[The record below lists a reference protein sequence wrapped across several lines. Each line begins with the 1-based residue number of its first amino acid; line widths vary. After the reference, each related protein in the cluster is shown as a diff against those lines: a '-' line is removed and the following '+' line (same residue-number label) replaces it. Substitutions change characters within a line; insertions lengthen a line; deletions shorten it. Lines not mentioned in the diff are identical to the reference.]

1 MTGGQFAQ
9 TAPGQMPLGERVSR
23 TMLAIGLLP
32 ILLVLIVAI
41 VSLVEPR
48 FTGLFNILNILRQT
62 SFLAIVA
69 CGQMLVLIVGGFDLS
84 VGALVAL
91 TSTVMAKSMQLL
103 SAALPEEVWLVIL
116 LGVLAGLACG
126 LVIGL
131 INGLCVAF
139 LRISPFMVTL
149 GTLWI
154 ATGVGLLLTN
164 GIPVYG
170 MPDAFVKDF
179 GRALWFPGLFSERGL
194 PATFYVAVA
203 IVALVWVVQ
212 RKTLLGRYIYAI
224 GGNQQ
229 AAMVSGVSTGF
240 VIVLTYVLC
249 SLLASTSGILA
260 TARLGSG
267 QATMGGDLL
276 MLQSIAA
283 AVIGGVSLRGGVGR
297 VEMVA
302 LSALFLSILT
312 NAMNLLKIDSKMQVV
327 VLGVVLVAAVALDE
341 LGKRRQQRD

>member
-1 MTGGQFAQ
+1 MTIHGLQTTPGGLS
-9 TAPGQMPLGERVSR
+9 TSERISR
-23 TMLAIGLLP
+23 MLVAIGLLP
-32 ILLVLIVAI
+32 ILLILIVVV

-48 FTGLFNILNILRQT
+48 FTGLFNVFNILRQT

-69 CGQMLVLIVGGFDLS
+69 CGQMLVLIIGGFDLS
-84 VGALVAL
+84 VGAVVAL
-91 TSTVMAKSMQLL
+91 TSSVMAKTM
-103 SAALPEEVWLVIL
+103 AALSVAMPGEVGMVIF
-116 LGVLAGLACG
+116 LGVLAGLGCG
-126 LVIGL
+126 LGIGL
-131 INGLCVAF
+131 INGACVAF

-154 ATGVGLLLTN
+154 ASGIGLLLTN

-170 MPDAFVKDF
+170 MPDEFVKQF

-194 PATFYVAVA
+194 PATFYVAIL
-203 IVALVWVVQ
+203 IVALVWIVQ

-229 AAMVSGVSTGF
+229 AAMVSGVSTTAC
-240 VIVLTYVLC
+240 IIATYVLC
-249 SLLASTSGILA
+249 SVLASASGVLA

-283 AVIGGVSLRGGVGR
+283 AVIGGVSLRGGIGR
-297 VEMVA
+297 AEMVA
-302 LSALFLSILT
+302 LSALFLSVLT
-312 NAMNLLKIDSKMQVV
+312 NSMNLLKIDSKMQLV

-341 LGKRRQQRD
+341 LGKRRQQHV

>member
-1 MTGGQFAQ
+1 MSDHSLAAGHLSTSEK
-9 TAPGQMPLGERVSR
+9 LSR
-23 TMLAIGLLP
+23 GLLAIGLLP
-32 ILLVLIVAI
+32 ILLVLIVVV

-48 FTGLFNILNILRQT
+48 FTGLFNILNILRTT

-69 CGQMLVLIVGGFDLS
+69 CGQMLVLITGGFDLS

-91 TSTVMAKSMQLL
+91 TSTVMAKVM
-103 SAALPEEVWLVIL
+103 ALMMAVMPEDVGLVIFI
-116 LGVLAGLACG
+116 GVMAGLGCG
-126 LVIGL
+126 LAIGL

-139 LRISPFMVTL
+139 LKISPFMVTL
-149 GTLWI
+149 GTMWI

-170 MPDAFVKDF
+170 MPDEFVKQF
-179 GRALWFPGLFSERGL
+179 GRALWFPGFLSDRGL
-194 PATFYVAVA
+194 PATFYVAIA
-203 IVALVWVVQ
+203 IVALVWLVQ
-212 RKTLLGRYIYAI
+212 RRTLLGRYIYAI

-229 AAMVSGVSTGF
+229 AAMVSGVATSF
-240 VIVLTYVLC
+240 YLVLTYVLC

-283 AVIGGVSLRGGVGR
+283 AVIGGVSLRGGIGR
-297 VEMVA
+297 AEMVA

-312 NAMNLLKIDSKMQVV
+312 NAMNLIKIDSKMQVV
-327 VLGVVLVAAVALDE
+327 VLGIVLVAAVALDE

>member
-1 MTGGQFAQ
+1 VNGQLLHAG
-9 TAPGQMPLGERVSR
+9 PGQLSLGERVSR

-32 ILLVLIVAI
+32 ILLILIVLV

-48 FTGLFNILNILRQT
+48 FTGLFNVLNILRQT
-62 SFLAIVA
+62 SFLAIIA

-103 SAALPEEVWLVIL
+103 SVAMPEEVGLVIV
-116 LGVLAGLACG
+116 LGVLAGLGCG

-139 LRISPFMVTL
+139 LKISPFMVTL

-170 MPDAFVKDF
+170 MPDEFVKGF
-179 GRALWFPGLFSERGL
+179 GRALWFPGFLTNTGL
-194 PATFYVAVA
+194 PATFYVAIG
-203 IVALVWVVQ
+203 IVALVWVLQ

-229 AAMVSGVSTGF
+229 AALVSGVSTSF
-240 VIVLTYVLC
+240 IIVLTYVLC

-283 AVIGGVSLRGGVGR
+283 AVIGGVSLRGGIGR
-297 VEMVA
+297 VELVA
-302 LSALFLSILT
+302 LSALFLSVLT
-312 NAMNLLKIDSKMQVV
+312 NAMNLLRIDSKMQLV
-327 VLGVVLVAAVALDE
+327 VLGVVLIAAVALDE
-341 LGKRRQQRD
+341 LSKRRQQRE

>member
-1 MTGGQFAQ
+1 MSDHSL
-9 TAPGQMPLGERVSR
+9 TAGSLSTSERLSR
-23 TMLAIGLLP
+23 VLMAVGLLP
-32 ILLVLIVAI
+32 LLLVLIVVV

-48 FTGLFNILNILRQT
+48 FTGLFNILNILRST

-69 CGQMLVLIVGGFDLS
+69 CGQMLVLITGGFDLS

-91 TSTVMAKSMQLL
+91 TSTVMAKAMALL
-103 SAALPEEVWLVIL
+103 MVVMPEDVGLVIF
-116 LGVLAGLACG
+116 LGVMAGLGCG
-126 LVIGL
+126 LFIGL

-139 LRISPFMVTL
+139 LKISPFMVTL

-154 ATGVGLLLTN
+154 ATGIGLLLTN

-170 MPDAFVKDF
+170 MPDEFVKGF

-194 PATFYVAVA
+194 PATFYVAIL
-203 IVALVWVVQ
+203 IVALVFVVQ
-212 RKTLLGRYIYAI
+212 RRTLLGRYIYAI

-229 AAMVSGVSTGF
+229 AAMVSGVSTSF
-240 VIVLTYVLC
+240 YLVLTYVLC

-283 AVIGGVSLRGGVGR
+283 AVIGGVSLRGGIGR
-297 VEMVA
+297 AEMVA

-312 NAMNLLKIDSKMQVV
+312 NAMNLVKIDSKMQVV
-327 VLGVVLVAAVALDE
+327 VLGVVLISAVALDE
-341 LGKRRQQRD
+341 FGKRRQQRD

>member
-1 MTGGQFAQ
+1 MSDHSLPAGS
-9 TAPGQMPLGERVSR
+9 LSISERLSR
-23 TMLAIGLLP
+23 GLLAVGLLP

-41 VSLVEPR
+41 LSLLEPR
-48 FTGLFNILNILRQT
+48 FTGLFNILNILRTT
-62 SFLAIVA
+62 SFLAIIA
-69 CGQMLVLIVGGFDLS
+69 CGQMLVLTTGGFDLS

-91 TSTVMAKSMQLL
+91 TSTVMAKTMAVLMVVM
-103 SAALPEEVWLVIL
+103 PEDVSLVIV
-116 LGVLAGLACG
+116 LGVMAGLGCG
-126 LVIGL
+126 LFIGL

-139 LRISPFMVTL
+139 LKISPFMVTL

-154 ATGVGLLLTN
+154 ATGIGLLLTN

-170 MPDAFVKDF
+170 MPDAFVKGF
-179 GRALWFPGLFSERGL
+179 GRALWFPGFFGERGL
-194 PATFYVAVA
+194 PATFYVAIL
-203 IVALVWVVQ
+203 IVVLVWVVQ
-212 RKTLLGRYIYAI
+212 RRTLLGRYIYAI

-229 AAMVSGVSTGF
+229 AAMVSGVSTSF
-240 VIVLTYVLC
+240 YLILTYVLC

-312 NAMNLLKIDSKMQVV
+312 NAMNLVKIDSKMQVV
-327 VLGVVLVAAVALDE
+327 VLGVVLIAAVALDE
-341 LGKRRQQRD
+341 FGKRRQQRD